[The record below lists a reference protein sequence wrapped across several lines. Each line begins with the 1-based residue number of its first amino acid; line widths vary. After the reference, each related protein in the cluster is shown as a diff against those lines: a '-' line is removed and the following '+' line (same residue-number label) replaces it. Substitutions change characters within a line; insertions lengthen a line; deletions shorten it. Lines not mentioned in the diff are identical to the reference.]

1 MNLKAKCKK
10 FSQENEGVD
19 RLMEL
24 VPRARVHIDFK
35 KFIITVEDFQ
45 KDKLSEISTLIRNNF
60 EIETLDLNA
69 EKQFKLRKTEI
80 ELSSEKEKLKK
91 EIASKPTS
99 IKSRIQTYIF
109 DEKVFSLTDLRKKFP
124 DVQFGTIRSY
134 VNNMFTDEIIVQL
147 ERGKYAL
154 R

>member
-1 MNLKAKCKK
+1 MNLKARCKK

-60 EIETLDLNA
+60 EIETLDLNS

-80 ELSSEKEKLKK
+80 ELSSEKERLKK
-91 EIASKPTS
+91 EIAMKPTS
-99 IKSRIQTYIF
+99 IRSRIQTYIF
-109 DEKVFSLTDLRKKFP
+109 DEKVFSLTDLRKEFP
-124 DVQFGTIRSY
+124 DVRFSTIRSY
-134 VNNMFTDEIIVQL
+134 VNDMYTDEIIVQL

>member
-1 MNLKAKCKK
+1 MNLKARCKK

-60 EIETLDLNA
+60 EIETLDLNS

-99 IKSRIQTYIF
+99 IKSRIQKYIF
-109 DEKVFSLTDLRKKFP
+109 DEKVFSLTDLRKEFP
-124 DVQFGTIRSY
+124 DVLFSTIRSY
-134 VNNMFTDEIIVQL
+134 VNDMYTDEIIVQL

>member
-60 EIETLDLNA
+60 EVETLDLNA

>member
-10 FSQENEGVD
+10 FSQENEGID

-45 KDKLSEISTLIRNNF
+45 KDKISEISTLIRNNF
-60 EIETLDLNA
+60 EVETLDLNA

-109 DEKVFSLTDLRKKFP
+109 DEKVFSLTDLRKAFP

-134 VNNMFTDEIIVQL
+134 VNNMFTNEIIVQL

>member
-109 DEKVFSLTDLRKKFP
+109 DEKVFSLTDLRKEFP
-124 DVQFGTIRSY
+124 DVRFSTIRSY
-134 VNNMFTDEIIVQL
+134 VNDMFTDEIIVQL
-147 ERGKYAL
+147 ERGKYVL

>member
-1 MNLKAKCKK
+1 MNLKVKCST
-10 FSQENEGVD
+10 FSKENEGVD

-69 EKQFKLRKTEI
+69 EKQFKIMKKEA
-80 ELSSEKEKLKK
+80 ELLDSKEKLKEK
-91 EIASKPTS
+91 ITKKPTS
-99 IKSRIQTYIF
+99 IRSQIQSYILE
-109 DEKVFSLTDLRKKFP
+109 EKVFSLTDLREKFP
-124 DVQFGTIRSY
+124 DANFGTIRAY
-134 VNNMFTDEIIVQL
+134 VKDMNKNEIITQI
-147 ERGKYAL
+147 ERGKYVV

>member
-10 FSQENEGVD
+10 FSQENEGID
-19 RLMEL
+19 RLMKL

-60 EIETLDLNA
+60 EIEMLDLNA

-80 ELSSEKEKLKK
+80 ELLAGKEKLEK
-91 EIASKPTS
+91 EINKNPTS
-99 IKSRIQTYIF
+99 LRSMVRSYILKA
-109 DEKVFSLTDLRKKFP
+109 KVFSLTDLRKEFP
-124 DVQFGTIRSY
+124 NAHFGTIRSY
-134 VNNMFTDEIIVQL
+134 VQDMNNNEIITQV
-147 ERGKYAL
+147 ERGKYMV

>member
-1 MNLKAKCKK
+1 MNLKARCKK

-60 EIETLDLNA
+60 EIETFDLNS

-80 ELSSEKEKLKK
+80 ELSAEKEKLKK
-91 EIASKPTS
+91 EIAMKPTS
-99 IKSRIQTYIF
+99 IRSRIQGYILNA
-109 DEKVFSLTDLRKKFP
+109 KVFSLTDLRKGFP
-124 DVQFGTIRSY
+124 DVNFGTIRSY
-134 VNNMFTDEIIVQL
+134 VQDMNNDEIITQI
-147 ERGKYAL
+147 ERGKYVV